1 MRFSDEAV
9 LRMIVAVVL
18 GAVIGLER
26 EATDQPAGLRT
37 HIAVCLG
44 AAVFGAVSTL
54 GFDKFEAERASTNVQ
69 IDVTRVASQVVV
81 GIGFLGAGVI
91 FRQGGAVRNLTTAA
105 SLWVTSSI
113 GLTAGVGDVGTA
125 AAATV
130 VLVAVLVALLPLRSL
145 VRRRLRRATREVVL
159 GLTPNGSLPDVLD
172 ALRSL
177 DGVELVSIRPGKVD
191 GRTTVRVK
199 LRGAAGIDVDERL
212 AVVVARDDVT
222 DVRDDVDAPDP
233 G

>member
-1 MRFSDEAV
+1 MRLSDEAV
-9 LRMIVAVVL
+9 LRMLVAVFL

-54 GFDKFEAERASTNVQ
+54 GFDEFRAERAATNVQ

-113 GLTAGVGDVGTA
+113 GLTAGVGDLGSA
-125 AAATV
+125 AAATA
-130 VLVAVLVALLPLRSL
+130 VLVGVLVALLPLRSF
-145 VRRRLRRATREVVL
+145 VRRRLRRTTREVAIRL
-159 GLTPNGSLPDVLD
+159 APDGDLPGLVR
-172 ALRSL
+172 ALREL
-177 DGVELVSIRPGKVD
+177 EGVVLVESTAGKTD
-191 GRTTVRVK
+191 GRSTLRVR
-199 LRGAAGIDVDERL
+199 LRGAPGVDVDDRL
-212 AVVVARDDVT
+212 AVIASRVDVT
-222 DVRDDVDAPDP
+222 DLGREADA
-233 G
+233 GEA